1 MAAEEKTLYVSS
13 ETIHPLHWERLT
25 AQNPEEVAERSL
37 ARWDGEKFT
46 LSLLG
51 KELVISPADR
61 RIFFTAA
68 PNVPAGFHQ
77 GLTAISYLWG
87 ATGSQPSG
95 EFVSL
100 LELPGGATFFHGH
113 HAPATRKIS
122 ERFGASPAEFR
133 KRTLERGWSEVAI
146 GDGSASILALP
157 KIPLQLVLW
166 AADEG
171 FASSAIFL
179 IDSRAGQYM
188 QLDAIWALTNCAV
201 EQLLRD

>member
-13 ETIHPLHWERLT
+13 ETIHPLHWERLS
-25 AQNPEEVAERSL
+25 AQPPGEVARKSL

-51 KELVISPADR
+51 EELVVSPGERKIWFA
-61 RIFFTAA
+61 AA
-68 PNVPAGFHQ
+68 PGVPAGFNQ

-87 ATGSQPSG
+87 STDSQPSG

-113 HAPATRKIS
+113 HAPKTQRIS
-122 ERFGASPAEFR
+122 ERFGNAPAELK
-133 KRTLERGWSEVAI
+133 KRMLERGWSEVAI
-146 GDGSASILALP
+146 GDASASILALP

-166 AADEG
+166 AAEEG
-171 FASSAIFL
+171 FPSSATFL
-179 IDSRAGQYM
+179 IDSHAGLYM
-188 QLDAIWALTNCAV
+188 QLDAVWALTNCAV